1 MKCKFYKLVG
11 LDILVYEKKP
21 LLYDESYIMFMLE
34 LDNECVKKVDKKTL
48 DTLFNNFMQEKKL
61 SIAESNKKKYKL
73 DEK

>member
-1 MKCKFYKLVG
+1 
-11 LDILVYEKKP
+11 
-21 LLYDESYIMFMLE
+21 MLE